1 MNHQNGQGQTSLM
14 MASAAGYYD
23 VVQLLLDSG
32 AIANILDYTGRS
44 ALDWARDGR
53 DQDIIRLLKKAE
65 HEG

>member
-1 MNHQNGQGQTSLM
+1 M